1 MVNMPREIGVVL
13 DASGE
18 PRSIAHKHGSWEVA
32 RVQNRWRI
40 DDEWWGSEISR
51 MYYELLLSDGA
62 VLTVFRDLLSGT
74 WYRQRY

>member
-1 MVNMPREIGVVL
+1 MVNMPREVSVVVG
-13 DASGE
+13 ASGE
-18 PRSIAHKHGSWEVA
+18 PRSIARDGGSWEVA

-62 VLTVFRDLLSGT
+62 VLTVFHDLLSGT
-74 WYRQRY
+74 WYRQRC